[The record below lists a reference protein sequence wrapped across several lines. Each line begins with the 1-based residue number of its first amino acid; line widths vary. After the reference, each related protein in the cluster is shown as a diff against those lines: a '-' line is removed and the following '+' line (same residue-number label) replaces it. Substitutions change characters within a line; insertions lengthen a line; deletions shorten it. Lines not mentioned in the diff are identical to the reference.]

1 MTDNRMKLNL
11 HNEKTGLTLIL
22 RHDEGLTSQ
31 DVLDAYRLV
40 NRESHDEVA
49 KSVKKPINIEI
60 NGVNVAKAASLTV
73 KERPEPKSRPKAFNM
88 VGSERSLKTPLGE
101 LTDFSNVDDR
111 VLVAID
117 CPSCGYSGD
126 VKVPEHFKFCKCP
139 NCELKL
145 FNSWATG
152 APGEKDEAGY
162 AFYADSEMIFKNPE
176 EV

>member
-1 MTDNRMKLNL
+1 MTDNRMRLNL

-40 NRESHDEVA
+40 NRESHDEVI
-49 KSVKKPINIEI
+49 VKNDKHISIKVDGNEI
-60 NGVNVAKAASLTV
+60 AKAVLATE
-73 KERPEPKSRPKAFNM
+73 KEKQEPKSRPKAFNM

-101 LTDFSNVDDR
+101 LTDFSNVDER
-111 VLVAID
+111 VLVAVD
-117 CPSCGYSGD
+117 CPECGYSGD